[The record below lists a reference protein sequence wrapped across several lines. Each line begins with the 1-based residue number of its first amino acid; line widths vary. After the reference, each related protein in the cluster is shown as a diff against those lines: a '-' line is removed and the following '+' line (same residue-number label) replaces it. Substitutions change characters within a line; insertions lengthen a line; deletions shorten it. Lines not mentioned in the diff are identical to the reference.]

1 MKIHS
6 RHLHKGRLRYPAKW
20 SAQLPESNFQTH
32 SRIREAARVRAFWC
46 PDPCWAAFPLLLTG
60 TRRTVTLSGVG
71 LTMIGWKAGVTPGA
85 ATVLEMRVI
94 MIAIPA
100 LLSMLCYVM
109 YKAGYRLTGE
119 FYDKMVKELRSRK
132 E

>member
-1 MKIHS
+1 M
-6 RHLHKGRLRYPAKW
+6 
-20 SAQLPESNFQTH
+20 QTF
-32 SRIREAARVRAFWC
+32 IVKFAGAFSG
-46 PDPCWAAFPLLLTG
+46 F
-60 TRRTVTLSGVG
+60 VSGVG

-85 ATVLEMRVI
+85 ATVLGMRVI

-100 LLSMLCYVM
+100 LLSMLCCVM

-132 E
+132 ERRLKPYRISAMYDYAEFKTIFGFKRLSILFNASDYGKA

>member
-1 MKIHS
+1 M
-6 RHLHKGRLRYPAKW
+6 
-20 SAQLPESNFQTH
+20 QTF
-32 SRIREAARVRAFWC
+32 IVKFAGAFSG
-46 PDPCWAAFPLLLTG
+46 F
-60 TRRTVTLSGVG
+60 VSGVG

-85 ATVLEMRVI
+85 ATVLGMQVI